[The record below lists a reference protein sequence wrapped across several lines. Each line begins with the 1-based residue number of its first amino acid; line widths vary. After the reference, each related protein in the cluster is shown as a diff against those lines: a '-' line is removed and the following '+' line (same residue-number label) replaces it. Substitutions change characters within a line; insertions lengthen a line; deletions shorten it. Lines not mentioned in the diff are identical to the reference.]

1 MRRKNTCNRRIFGR
15 TNLIYRFGLDKNNK
29 IAIYLIIFSGKR
41 QGPVFASSDKKA
53 IFEQDIF

>member
-1 MRRKNTCNRRIFGR
+1 MTSLGINPIKNILV
-15 TNLIYRFGLDKNNK
+15 LIKNFM
-29 IAIYLIIFSGKR
+29 IYCFFSGKR